1 MVATQIRAPAAR
13 LRTARHVRAR
23 GRGTRCLGDRP
34 AFGLLRKMLVSTHI
48 MTRGGAFLSRSG
60 DDLSPLHLLT
70 REMYGAHNSYFGRAS
85 KIFSLPLKNFPESRL
100 TLHRVAHI
108 SVNS

>member
-13 LRTARHVRAR
+13 LRRPDTSEP
-23 GRGTRCLGDRP
+23 GTGH
-34 AFGLLRKMLVSTHI
+34 S
-48 MTRGGAFLSRSG
+48 LSR
-60 DDLSPLHLLT
+60 DLWRLWPPPQDAGFDSHHDTVQHVSAVGRRSSPLHLLT

-100 TLHRVAHI
+100 TLPSGATCVD
-108 SVNS
+108 S